1 VIGYLRGSVV
11 VDRQFDGGALILDV
25 QGVGYEVTVASDA
38 FFGTGTQLE
47 LFIHTIVRP
56 DALLLY
62 GFVTMKDRR
71 FFETLLAT
79 PGVGPA
85 TALAAVRTIGAD
97 ALAAAIDAGDVK
109 AVAKIPG
116 VGPKTASR
124 IVLELKGKLVAL
136 APSPRAIEPTES
148 SDIED
153 ALRSWGYSSSEVREA
168 LRDVVLPD
176 DDAEALRLALTL
188 LRRS

>member
-62 GFVTMKDRR
+62 GFVTMEDRR